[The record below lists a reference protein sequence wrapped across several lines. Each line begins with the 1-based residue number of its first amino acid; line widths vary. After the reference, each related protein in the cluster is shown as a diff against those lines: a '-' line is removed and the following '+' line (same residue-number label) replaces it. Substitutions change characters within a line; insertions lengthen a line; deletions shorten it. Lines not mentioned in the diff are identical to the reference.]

1 MTHRDIITIAK
12 FKSMGFKNIVLKY
25 IPEIKLNRITCELDM
40 KVGKGTY
47 TIPFE
52 AYCNPANKIAIARHF
67 LFEEVLKMLEEFNAK
82 DYKEK
87 VSYLEKL
94 GAK

>member
-1 MTHRDIITIAK
+1 MTHRDLITLPK
-12 FKSMGFKNIVLKY
+12 FRAMGFKNIELKY

-47 TIPFE
+47 TVPFE
-52 AYCNPANKIAIARHF
+52 AYCNPARKIILARHF

-82 DYKEK
+82 EYKEK
-87 VSYLEKL
+87 VSYLERL